1 MIKAW
6 LPSCWH
12 SLTTQ
17 FYKAN
22 CHTTSCPIDKPMW
35 QESEGGLCPTTR
47 EKLGPTTFKELNPAK
62 NHVNKPVED
71 PDELCLASWPTESN
85 NKCACF
91 KPLHVW
97 YFYTA
102 INAGMPQFIVLRFT
116 APHRYRVLYKLNVC
130 GNPALSKSN
139 CASAHFMSLGHIFV
153 ILALFRT
160 SHYICMVICDQRSSV
175 L

>member
-1 MIKAW
+1 MLPYQRGPCGKDLKPIAYSSQPARNRVPHLKA
-6 LPSCWH
+6 
-12 SLTTQ
+12 
-17 FYKAN
+17 A
-22 CHTTSCPIDKPMW
+22 
-35 QESEGGLCPTTR
+35 E
-47 EKLGPTTFKELNPAK
+47 ELNPAK